1 MRPDTPAH
9 AHGRR
14 TAAAFALVLALGF
27 AGTVAN
33 PALLRGPQASVRDG
47 AWARGYQAALDRAS
61 PLRPA
66 AAALSNAIDLT
77 LFRQAPEGVVLGA
90 NGWLFTAE
98 EYALKPDP
106 GALRAAAVA
115 YVRDIDRRLA
125 ADGVRLVVALVP
137 AKAALV
143 DAGQPPLPRAA
154 AERYD
159 GVLTELRG
167 VGVEV
172 VDLRPPLAGLGED
185 AWLRT
190 DTHWTPAGAAAAA
203 DAVASRLRTLLP
215 ALAGETPARLEALGH
230 TLHHG
235 DLVDL
240 LELGPLAS
248 WLAPEPDALERMGL
262 VRAAPAGSD
271 LFAPAELPLA
281 IVGTSYAADP
291 RWHLGDRLEAALETE
306 VLDAA
311 AIGEGPFRPMAT
323 YLEGPAY
330 QEGRPRAVVWE
341 IPERYLDDPELLPT
355 TGPTGAARAGP
366 RGWVL

>member
-1 MRPDTPAH
+1 MRPNTTAPAP
-9 AHGRR
+9 GRR

-27 AGTVAN
+27 AATVAN

-61 PLRPA
+61 PLRPV
-66 AAALSNAIDLT
+66 AAALWNAIDLK

-106 GALRAAAVA
+106 GALRAAVA
-115 YVRDIDRRLA
+115 HVRDIDRHLA
-125 ADGVRLVVALVP
+125 GDGVRLLVALVP

-143 DAGQPPLPRAA
+143 DAGQPPLPQAA

-159 GVLTELRG
+159 VVLAELRG

-172 VDLRPPLAGLGED
+172 VDLRPSLVALGED

-190 DTHWTPAGAAAAA
+190 DTHWTPAGASAAA
-203 DAVASRLRTLLP
+203 DAVAARLRTLLP
-215 ALAGETPARLEALGH
+215 AVAGESPARIEALGH
-230 TLHHG
+230 TPHYG

-248 WLAPEPDALERMGL
+248 WLAPEPDALERTGL
-262 VRAAPAGSD
+262 VRAAPAGGD
-271 LFAPAELPLA
+271 LFAPVELPLA

-291 RWHLGDRLEAALETE
+291 RWHFGDRLEAALETE

-311 AIGEGPFRPMAT
+311 AIGDGPFRPMAA

-330 QEGRPRAVVWE
+330 LEGRPQAVVWE
-341 IPERYLDDPELLPT
+341 IPERYLDDPDLLPT
-355 TGPTGAARAGP
+355 TGVAGAARAAV
-366 RGWVL
+366 RGWVP